1 MAEKVI
7 FRILNG
13 TDPQKQYD
21 AIIDKDPLTLYLLST
36 GAGYLG
42 SVKLFD
48 GANGNIKNLITN
60 MLSDGFVPDDTS
72 AASTKAIVDFINE
85 RVTSIIDTAPEALDT
100 LKELANALNN
110 DKDFAVTITTE
121 IGKKI
126 DKTSIK
132 NEINEGSTDEDIA
145 SSKAI
150 YEFVNKIAEDNQD
163 IKVVS
168 KPKVWELKPGLYRV
182 KDGFYHSN
190 KEEIESLATGI
201 TNPSAPGQ
209 STKDYEVLNVF
220 EMLML
225 VYPRYGMEPSNV
237 MCHFSIF
244 GNNCNSYNG
253 TIDNGSIVII
263 DDTEYTIYSSSFSKL
278 TKTELID
285 TDSTNNE
292 LATAKAIRD
301 FVQNSIQEALYVDD
315 TTAI

>member
-13 TDPQKQYD
+13 TEPQKQYD

-48 GANGNIKNLITN
+48 GANGTIKNLITN
-60 MLSDGFVPDDTS
+60 MLSNEFVPDDTS
-72 AASTKAIVDFINE
+72 AASTKAIVDFINKK
-85 RVTSIIDTAPEALDT
+85 VTSIIDTAPEALDT

-110 DKDFAVTITTE
+110 NKDFAATITTE
-121 IGKKI
+121 ISKKI

-132 NEINEGSTDEDIA
+132 NEINESSTDEDIA

-168 KPKVWELKPGLYRV
+168 KPKIWELKPGLYRV
-182 KDGFYHSN
+182 RDGFYHSN

-201 TNPSAPGQ
+201 TSPSAPGQ
-209 STKDYEVLNVF
+209 ATKDYEVLGIY

-225 VYPRYGMEPSNV
+225 VYPRSNIEPSNV
-237 MCHFSIF
+237 ICHFSIF

-253 TIDNGSIVII
+253 TIDDGSIVII
-263 DDTEYTIYSSSFSKL
+263 NDTEYTIYSSTFSKL

-285 TDSTNNE
+285 ADSTNGE
-292 LATAKAIRD
+292 LVTAKAVHD
-301 FVQNSIQEALYVDD
+301 FVQNSIQEALYIDEA
-315 TTAI
+315 TTI